1 MMIILAMKRPEKI
14 VSIKGRFLGIAVLV
28 VIQCI
33 NGIIHTFS
41 GVALLLGSYIPM
53 ASSSNAPL
61 ILSFYTLTYGILTI
75 VFTYL
80 LWKGKRLGW
89 IGTVT
94 VLSFVIIADILT
106 IFDLI
111 TFLGVVK
118 TAGIGEIP
126 YCLVILLYLIQ
137 NHVRSKYSI

>member
-1 MMIILAMKRPEKI
+1 MIRTMKRTEK
-14 VSIKGRFLGIAVLV
+14 VVTFKGRFFGIAVLV
-28 VIQCI
+28 VIQLI

-41 GVALLLGSYIPM
+41 GLALLLGSYIPM
-53 ASSSNAPL
+53 ASSSNAPS
-61 ILSFYTLTYGILTI
+61 IFSFYTLTYGILTI

-89 IGTVT
+89 IGTVA
-94 VLSFVIIADILT
+94 VSSFVIIADILT

-126 YCLVILLYLIQ
+126 YCIVIIIYLIQ
-137 NHVRSKYSI
+137 THVRSKYSI

>member
-1 MMIILAMKRPEKI
+1 MIHTMKRTEK
-14 VSIKGRFLGIAVLV
+14 VVTFKGRFFGIAVLV
-28 VIQCI
+28 VIQLI

-41 GVALLLGSYIPM
+41 GLALLLGSYIPM
-53 ASSSNAPL
+53 ASSSNAPSFF
-61 ILSFYTLTYGILTI
+61 SFYTLTYGILTI

-89 IGTVT
+89 IGTIAVS
-94 VLSFVIIADILT
+94 SFVIIADILT

-126 YCLVILLYLIQ
+126 YCIVIIIYLIQ
-137 NHVRSKYSI
+137 THVRSKYSI

>member
-1 MMIILAMKRPEKI
+1 M
-14 VSIKGRFLGIAVLV
+14 
-28 VIQCI
+28 
-33 NGIIHTFS
+33 
-41 GVALLLGSYIPM
+41 
-53 ASSSNAPL
+53 
-61 ILSFYTLTYGILTI
+61 TI

-89 IGTVT
+89 IGTVA
-94 VLSFVIIADILT
+94 VSSFVIIADILT

-126 YCLVILLYLIQ
+126 YCLVIIIYLLQ
-137 NHVRSKYSI
+137 THVRSKYRV